1 MQSLCFAYALHSNY
15 MQPQQRQRIKSL
27 LHKAKVVKGRRLTKP
42 ERSQVVDGVLALDKL
57 GIYDKPN

>member
-1 MQSLCFAYALHSNY
+1 